1 MKETI
6 PLKVVKDRILKTVK
20 TFMKEIK
27 EVTNKLKDIL
37 GSQIRRVNIV

>member
-6 PLKVVKDRILKTVK
+6 PLKVVKGHILKTVK

-37 GSQIRRVNIV
+37 CSWIKRVNIV